1 MRLLLMDRDPAELSG
16 IRWFLHTYFPGDVT
30 IEMCMSM
37 SEAPQ
42 SIQQFEPD
50 AILLNI
56 DLFPNNRLTALNH
69 VFQKYSGA
77 ILAMTTEPLF
87 KNALKAIDLQV
98 QHLFVK
104 PIDLEILKQKLTT
117 ISLRVPQIN
126 NAVERA
132 TDESFYYQLFIDSKP
147 SSIET
152 ARHFTMIE
160 PEHSETLNKL
170 FNWLQQ
176 TAIHYH
182 MQVYPLSDSIV
193 CLFLTNDRK
202 IVEKDVRTL
211 IKEWRLTSNSS
222 LNIGIYDGEPTTL
235 KNMYIFTKRALHQSF
250 YEGFGHIFYA
260 SKQFEAQPFDPLLTP
275 EEQQLLI
282 SSLEEGN
289 LEAVKTFLYRLS
301 NEGIYYEQDD
311 LRIHLTSVLAQIR
324 RFMLKYKLHE
334 KAAIEQNYRQLFH
347 LIIEHPIFYTIL
359 NGIILFT
366 QRLIELAREARME
379 KRADYVELAI
389 EIIDQQFQDS
399 RLSLPFVAHKLGI
412 SPNYLSTIFSKKQG
426 LPFKRYLQ
434 QARIHSAMKMLV
446 ETDFAISEIAHL
458 NGFEDSNY
466 FIKIFKQLIGMTPNR
481 YRKSY

>member
-1 MRLLLMDRDPAELSG
+1 MRVLLIDRDPTELTG

-30 IEMCMSM
+30 IEMCTAIN
-37 SEAPQ
+37 EAPQ
-42 SIQQFEPD
+42 SIQQFEPEV
-50 AILLNI
+50 ILLNI
-56 DLFPNNRLTALNH
+56 DLISNNRLTALYR
-69 VFQKYSGA
+69 VLQKQSGT

-87 KNALKAIDLQV
+87 KNALRAIDLQV
-98 QHLFVK
+98 AHLFVK
-104 PIDLEILKQKLTT
+104 PIDLEVLKQKLTA
-117 ISLRVPQIN
+117 ISLRTPKPKVAYQ
-126 NAVERA
+126 E
-132 TDESFYYQLFIDSKP
+132 TSDESFYYRLFLDNKT

-152 ARHFTMIE
+152 NIHFTMIE
-160 PEHSETLNKL
+160 PEHSEMFNKL

-176 TAIHYH
+176 TPIFYH
-182 MQVYPLSDSIV
+182 MKIYPLSDRIV
-193 CLFLTNDRK
+193 CLFQTDDLK

-211 IKEWRLTSNSS
+211 MKEWWLSHNSS
-222 LNIGIYDGEPTTL
+222 LNIGIYDGEPTTI
-235 KNMYIFTKRALHQSF
+235 KNMYTLTERALHQSF

-260 SKQFEAQPFDPLLTP
+260 SKQFETQPLDPLLTP

-282 SSLEEGN
+282 SSLEDGN
-289 LEAVKTFLYRLS
+289 LEAVKAFLYRLS

-359 NGIILFT
+359 NSIISFT
-366 QRLIELAREARME
+366 QRLIELAREARLE

-399 RLSLPFVAHKLGI
+399 GLSLPFVAHKLGI

-434 QARIHSAMKMLV
+434 QVRIHNATKMLL
-446 ETDFAISEIAHL
+446 ETDFAISEIAQL
-458 NGFEDSNY
+458 NGFDDSNY
-466 FIKIFKQLIGMTPNR
+466 FIKIFKQQIGITPNR
-481 YRKSY
+481 YRKA